1 MVGGLI
7 QIASYGIHDIFLIGN
22 PQITFFK
29 SVHRRHTNFSMEYL
43 EEQLIGTQNF
53 GGYLNSNLSKS
64 GDLLHKLYLKIK
76 IPLVAIEKKN
86 LYNIPIDTLSN
97 NSYTKLNNFFNS
109 INFNLL
115 LQLYKLL
122 SFSNLNY
129 SDVDS
134 KYYIIKNK
142 INYNDLLDKIKDIN
156 IKFNK
161 TFLLPFNILI
171 ESNKQINI
179 MNLLDFDI
187 YYKQLIQNNSIV
199 KDKLTELLNNYYSM
213 LKTIKSNL
221 NDILNFNNKINE
233 INNRKYINFAW
244 VEFLGQQI
252 INKVE
257 VVIGGK
263 VIDFTDA
270 VRMNINY
277 QLTNKKFHDET
288 YNKII
293 GNVTELTNF
302 DYKIKPSYTLYI
314 PLDFWFSK
322 YSGLSIPL
330 IFLRYHDVKINIL
343 LNNLS
348 ECCYYEKLDS
358 NILIE
363 DLIKLDSVSLIANYI
378 YLDTDERK
386 KFAQLSHEYLIDQ
399 TQIAKY
405 ENIINEKFNVELPFF
420 NPIKQL
426 FWVARNTENIIRL
439 KYFDYSNSYYVDIY
453 EFLEY
458 DRNNGIIHIKT
469 VETQTI
475 IKKGDKINICYSI
488 YYSGSY
494 NVIDVIDN
502 SIYIKFDNYIEENY
516 KYNYTLINN
525 IYVKTSDYLPNSQA
539 FIYKQI
545 NSNPI
550 SVSTL
555 ELNGI
560 QRFYKIDNIYTNF
573 VQPYQ
578 YNNRSPDYGL
588 NSFSFALHP
597 EEFQPSGFCN
607 FNQLDLKVMTCE
619 FNYKKKYEVLIYAH
633 SYNILKYEFGKAG
646 IILNI

>member
-29 SVHRRHTNFSMEYL
+29 TVYRRHTNFSMEYL

-53 GGYLNSNLSKS
+53 GGYLTSNLSKT
-64 GDLLHKLYLKIK
+64 GDLLHKLYLKIN
-76 IPLVAIEKKN
+76 IPQVAIEKN
-86 LYNIPIDTLSN
+86 TINTSN
-97 NSYTKLNNFFNS
+97 NNSFNESYKKLNNFFNS
-109 INFNLL
+109 VNFNIV

-122 SFSNLNY
+122 DLLNLNY
-129 SDVDS
+129 SDVNS
-134 KYYIIKNK
+134 KYKIIKEK
-142 INYNDLLDKIKDIN
+142 INYNNLLDSIKDIN
-156 IKFNK
+156 IIFN
-161 TFLLPFNILI
+161 TIIILPFNIVI
-171 ESNKQINI
+171 EPNKSIN
-179 MNLLDFDI
+179 MMKLLDFDK
-187 YYKQLIQNNSIV
+187 YYNELINPNSNI
-199 KDKLTELLNNYYSM
+199 KNKLTELLNNYYSM
-213 LKTIKSNL
+213 LKIIKSNL
-221 NDILNFNNKINE
+221 NDMSIFYNKIDQ
-233 INNRKYINFAW
+233 INTRKYLNFAW

-257 VVIGGK
+257 IEIGGK
-263 VIDFTDA
+263 IIDYTDA
-270 VRMNINY
+270 VRMNIHF

-288 YNKII
+288 YYKII
-293 GNVTELTNF
+293 GNVSELTTF
-302 DYKIKPSYTLYI
+302 DYNIKPSYTMYI

-330 IFLRYHDVKINIL
+330 IFLRYHDVKVNIL

-348 ECCYYEKLDS
+348 DCCYYEKLDS

-363 DLIKLDSVSLIANYI
+363 ELIKLNSVTLITNYI
-378 YLDTDERK
+378 YLDSDERK

-399 TQIAKY
+399 TQIVKY
-405 ENIINEKFNVELPFF
+405 NIINKKFNVELPFF

-426 FWVARNTENIIRL
+426 FWIARKIENIKRL
-439 KYFDYSNSYYVDIY
+439 KFFDYSDSYYVDIY
-453 EFLEY
+453 EFLNN
-458 DRNNGIIHIKT
+458 DNGIIQIKT
-469 VETQTI
+469 VENQII
-475 IKKGDKINICYSI
+475 IKKGDRINICYSI
-488 YYSGSY
+488 YYSGLY
-494 NVIDVIDN
+494 DVINVIDN

-516 KYNYTLINN
+516 KYNYILQDN
-525 IYVKTSDYLPNSQA
+525 IYIQTSNYLSNSQA

-545 NSNPI
+545 DSNPI
-550 SVSTL
+550 SLSTL

-573 VQPYQ
+573 VQPYEF
-578 YNNRSPDYGL
+578 NNRSPNYGL

-607 FNQLDLKVMTCE
+607 FNQLDLKIMSCDFINE
-619 FNYKKKYEVLIYAH
+619 KNYEVIIYAH

>member
-86 LYNIPIDTLSN
+86 LYNISIDNSFN

-293 GNVTELTNF
+293 GNVSELTNF

-426 FWVARNTENIIRL
+426 FWVARNSENIIRL

-453 EFLEY
+453 EFLNY
-458 DRNNGIIHIKT
+458 DDGIIQIKT

-494 NVIDVIDN
+494 DVVNVIDN